1 MQQSPVRRY
10 ILNNLTQ
17 HQKDIVRA
25 AVRKFGLSRQAVLR
39 HMKVLILDGRV
50 EAHGKTRDRYYV
62 LKPLVNKLFEFQIT
76 PDLSEDVVGR
86 NHIYPH
92 LKNFSENVREI
103 CEYGFSQI
111 MNNVI
116 AHSGGKE
123 CKIRLLIN
131 DQSISMRIRDDG
143 RKGIFSRVASHY
155 GLDDPRCAAL
165 ELSKGKVS
173 TDLKHHTGEG
183 IFFAMRLF
191 DRATI
196 RSNGLLLRHTLSG
209 GEWILE
215 DSNDRIRGTT
225 VSFRISR
232 RAIQTLRG
240 VMNDFST
247 NGNGLLLF
255 DRTEVPVR
263 LASIDSESLMSRSQ
277 ARRLLRG
284 LEQFHEVALD
294 FKAISSIG
302 QPFADELFRVF
313 PGENNKV
320 RIVPNNTSPDV
331 KVMIQRASNGE
342 GIHETQPNGTTSGK

>member
-1 MQQSPVRRY
+1 M
-10 ILNNLTQ
+10 
-17 HQKDIVRA
+17 
-25 AVRKFGLSRQAVLR
+25 
-39 HMKVLILDGRV
+39 
-50 EAHGKTRDRYYV
+50 
-62 LKPLVNKLFEFQIT
+62 
-76 PDLSEDVVGR
+76 
-86 NHIYPH
+86 
-92 LKNFSENVREI
+92 
-103 CEYGFSQI
+103 
-111 MNNVI
+111 
-116 AHSGGKE
+116 
-123 CKIRLLIN
+123 
-131 DQSISMRIRDDG
+131 
-143 RKGIFSRVASHY
+143 IFSRVASHY

-165 ELSKGKVS
+165 ELSKGKGS

-191 DRATI
+191 DRVTI
-196 RSNGLLLRHTLSG
+196 RSNGLLWRHTLYG
-209 GEWILE
+209 GEWTLE

-240 VMNDFST
+240 VMKDFST

-313 PGENNKV
+313 PSENNKV
-320 RIVPNNTSPDV
+320 QIVPNNTSPDV
-331 KVMIQRASNGE
+331 KAMIQRASNSE
-342 GIHETQPNGTTSGK
+342 EFQETQPKTLKVGNDKTN

>member
-1 MQQSPVRRY
+1 
-10 ILNNLTQ
+10 
-17 HQKDIVRA
+17 
-25 AVRKFGLSRQAVLR
+25 
-39 HMKVLILDGRV
+39 
-50 EAHGKTRDRYYV
+50 
-62 LKPLVNKLFEFQIT
+62 
-76 PDLSEDVVGR
+76 
-86 NHIYPH
+86 
-92 LKNFSENVREI
+92 
-103 CEYGFSQI
+103 
-111 MNNVI
+111 
-116 AHSGGKE
+116 
-123 CKIRLLIN
+123 
-131 DQSISMRIRDDG
+131 MRIRDDG

-155 GLDDPRCAAL
+155 GLDDPKCAAL
-165 ELSKGKVS
+165 ELSKGKAT

-225 VSFRISR
+225 VSFSISR

-284 LEQFHEVALD
+284 LEQFRNMCATFYSPIPIPAVAT
-294 FKAISSIG
+294 KCRKQRRWGSRSRPIRISSRNLNRE
-302 QPFADELFRVF
+302 PSLSKFL
-313 PGENNKV
+313 
-320 RIVPNNTSPDV
+320 
-331 KVMIQRASNGE
+331 
-342 GIHETQPNGTTSGK
+342 